1 MGFLRVKLHFTSA
14 LNVLESEQ
22 RYLAISPEDVRRI
35 LEWKESSPVGDLIII
50 EPENRSGYRPDIG
63 AAEDFSSAAIGLLF
77 C

>member
-1 MGFLRVKLHFTSA
+1 MGFLRVKLHFTST

-50 EPENRSGYRPDIG
+50 EPENRSAYRPDIG
-63 AAEDFSSAAIGLLF
+63 AAKDFSSAAVLF